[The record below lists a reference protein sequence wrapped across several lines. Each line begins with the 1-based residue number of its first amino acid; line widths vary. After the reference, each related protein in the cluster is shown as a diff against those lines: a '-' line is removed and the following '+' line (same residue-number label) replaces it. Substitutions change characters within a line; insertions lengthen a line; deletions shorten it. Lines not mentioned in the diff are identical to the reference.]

1 MGDLDGPIIEDNL
14 DNYNTCICNL
24 GHQSVSKGKLPQ
36 MAFADGKWLGKNTT
50 QQLLIALICHN
61 QCLVWVSSGMC
72 KMTSNAISF
81 ANPISK
87 VYKTLPPPI
96 K

>member
-1 MGDLDGPIIEDNL
+1 
-14 DNYNTCICNL
+14 
-24 GHQSVSKGKLPQ
+24 

-50 QQLLIALICHN
+50 QLQDLSYVEQLLIALICHN

>member
-1 MGDLDGPIIEDNL
+1 MNIETLKQKGAQRERKSSNDSLGDLDGPIIEDNL

-50 QQLLIALICHN
+50 QFQDLSYAEQLLIALICHN
-61 QCLVWVSSGMC
+61 QCLV
-72 KMTSNAISF
+72 
-81 ANPISK
+81 
-87 VYKTLPPPI
+87 
-96 K
+96 